1 MTRAWT
7 IMVPAPVGLNRNGK
21 RTALWLTANDRRK
34 WWAKAALVRQWRA
47 LGRKAATEAALPPL
61 DRVEI
66 KAYVHRARG
75 GRFDPSNWADTAKAV
90 LDGIVDARVLE
101 DDSHEYVIGPD
112 MRAGEPRDTPCLVL
126 TITDLGDT
134 AP

>member
-7 IMVPAPVGLNRNGK
+7 ITVPAPVGLNRNGK
-21 RTALWLTANDRRK
+21 RTALWLTANARRK
-34 WWAKAALVRQWRA
+34 WWAKAPLVRQWRA

-90 LDGIVDARVLE
+90 LDGIVDARVIE

-126 TITDLGDT
+126 TITEL
-134 AP
+134 

>member
-1 MTRAWT
+1 MSRAWT
-7 IMVPAPVGLNRNGK
+7 ITIPAPIGLNRNGK

-34 WWAKAALVRQWRA
+34 WWAKANLVRQWRA

-90 LDGIVDARVLE
+90 LDGIVDARVIE

-126 TITDLGDT
+126 TITEL
-134 AP
+134 

>member
-7 IMVPAPVGLNRNGK
+7 ITVPAPVGLNRNGK

-34 WWAKAALVRQWRA
+34 WWAKAPLVRQWRA

-61 DRVEI
+61 DRVQV

-90 LDGIVDARVLE
+90 LDGIVDARVIE

-112 MRAGEPRDTPCLVL
+112 MRAGEPREVPALVL
-126 TITDLGDT
+126 TITEIGDT
-134 AP
+134 P

>member
-7 IMVPAPVGLNRNGK
+7 ITVPAPVGLNRNGK

-34 WWAKAALVRQWRA
+34 WWAKAPLVRQWRA

-61 DRVEI
+61 DRVQV

-126 TITDLGDT
+126 TITEIGDT

>member
-1 MTRAWT
+1 MRTYTLT
-7 IMVPAPVGLNRNGK
+7 IPAPIGLNRNGK

-34 WWAKAALVRQWRA
+34 WWAKANLVRQWRA
-47 LGRKAATEAALPPL
+47 LGRKAATDAVLPPL

-90 LDGIVDARVLE
+90 LDGIVDARVIE

-126 TITDLGDT
+126 TITEIGDT
-134 AP
+134 P

>member
-1 MTRAWT
+1 MSTYT
-7 IMVPAPVGLNRNGK
+7 LEIPAPMGLTKSGS

-34 WWAKAALVRQWRA
+34 WRAKAALVRQWRA
-47 LGRKAATEAALPPL
+47 LGRKAATEAAVPPL

-66 KAYVHRARG
+66 KAYVHRTRG

-101 DDSHEYVIGPD
+101 DDSHEYVTGPD
-112 MRAGEPRDTPCLVL
+112 MRAGEPRQHPCLVL
-126 TITDLGDT
+126 TIAEIGDT